1 MSALDALV
9 REACTVCAVLAL
21 PAVVLATILGSA
33 VAVLQAATQV
43 HEQTLTLLP
52 KLVAIG
58 ALVVVF
64 GAFGERLCGGLF
76 TDAIASLPALVHAR

>member
-1 MSALDALV
+1 MSALDGPL
-9 REACTVCAVLAL
+9 REACLVCAVLAL

-58 ALVVVF
+58 TLVALF
-64 GAFGERLCGGLF
+64 GAFGMRLCGGLF
-76 TDAIASLPALVHAR
+76 SDAITALPLLVHGA

>member
-1 MSALDALV
+1 MSALDGLL
-9 REACTVCAVLAL
+9 RETCVVCAVLAL
-21 PAVVLATILGSA
+21 PAIVLATILGSA

-58 ALVVVF
+58 ALVALF
-64 GAFGERLCGGLF
+64 GAFGMRLCGALF
-76 TDAIASLPALVHAR
+76 ADAITALPMLVHGA

>member
-1 MSALDALV
+1 MAELDALL
-9 REACTVCAVLAL
+9 REACVVCATLAL

-58 ALVVVF
+58 ALVAVL
-64 GAFGERLCGGLF
+64 GAYGMRLCANLF
-76 TDAIASLPALVHAR
+76 ADAITGIPALVHGA